1 MFLQG
6 SKEVTAVYKPSS
18 KKNLQEKFPTL
29 AITDVAELA
38 VVTVRKG
45 FNSLLYLNSA
55 SVKLPQHVIDN
66 CSPALLWSRTD
77 YQGD

>member
-18 KKNLQEKFPTL
+18 KRNLPKKTVPIL
-29 AITDVAELA
+29 AITNVAELA

-45 FNSLLYLNSA
+45 FNSLLYLN
-55 SVKLPQHVIDN
+55 P
-66 CSPALLWSRTD
+66 CSSKTSSSCD
-77 YQGD
+77 